1 MNYTTFTDGLKQ
13 ALTISEL
20 PEEAQEEILATLSQN
35 ILTRTNLAL
44 ASIVQEDEAEKMNE
58 LLEKGLLE
66 QAMSFLSEKHPE
78 FDETVVKISKDV
90 VDEFLREEE

>member
-1 MNYTTFTDGLKQ
+1 
-13 ALTISEL
+13 
-20 PEEAQEEILATLSQN
+20 
-35 ILTRTNLAL
+35 
-44 ASIVQEDEAEKMNE
+44 MNE

-90 VDEFLREEE
+90 VDEFLEEE